1 MFLRPVRAALG
12 GLSLLLSAQ
21 LGQATA
27 VQAAEVNLYTTR
39 EPALVKP
46 LLDRFTAQTGT
57 TVNTVFVQ
65 GGLAER
71 LAAEGARSPADI
83 AMVVDVGNLMEL
95 VDRNLSQ
102 PVESAAL
109 SAAVPAGLRAPDGRW
124 FALSTRARAIYASRE
139 RISEADAAKLTYE
152 DLADPRFK
160 GRVCIRSGQHP
171 YNTALF
177 SFLLVKHGEAWL
189 RDYLTALKNN
199 LARRAAGGD
208 REVARD
214 ILAGLCDVGVA
225 NTYYVGLMLSGRGG
239 EEQRRWGGAIR
250 TVLPASG
257 AMVNLSG
264 AVVARHAPNRAEAV
278 KLLEFL
284 VSPEA
289 QKLYAEANFEY
300 PVRPDAALDPIV
312 ASFGRLV
319 VGDVPLPE
327 IAAQR
332 VRASRIVDEVGFDQ

>member
-1 MFLRPVRAALG
+1 MFKRFRVTLG
-12 GLSLLLSAQ
+12 ALSLAMA
-21 LGQATA
+21 ATA

-39 EPALVKP
+39 EPALIRP
-46 LLDRFTAQTGT
+46 LLERFTQQTGT

-71 LAAEGARSPADI
+71 MTAEGTRSAADV
-83 AMVVDVGNLMEL
+83 AMVVDIGNLMEL
-95 VDRNLSQ
+95 VDKNLSQ
-102 PVESAAL
+102 PVQSAVLEGAI
-109 SAAVPAGLRAPDGRW
+109 PANLRAPDGRW
-124 FALSTRARAIYASRE
+124 FALSTRARAIYVSRE
-139 RISEADAAKLTYE
+139 RVPEADAARLTYE

-177 SFLLVKHGEAWL
+177 AGLLVQHGEAWL
-189 RDYLTALKNN
+189 RDYLTRLKAN

-214 ILAGLCDVGVA
+214 IMAGLCDIGVA
-225 NTYYVGLMLSGRGG
+225 NTYYAGLMLAGRGG
-239 EEQRRWGGAIR
+239 EEQVRWGQAIR
-250 TVLPASG
+250 VVLPAG
-257 AMVNLSG
+257 GTAVNVSG

-289 QKLYAEANFEY
+289 QALYAEANFEY
-300 PVRPDAALDPIV
+300 PVRPDAALHPIV
-312 ASFGRLV
+312 AGFGTLQV
-319 VGDVPLPE
+319 AGISLPE

-332 VRASRIVDEVGFDQ
+332 ALASRIVDEVGFDR

>member
-1 MFLRPVRAALG
+1 MFKRFRVTLG
-12 GLSLLLSAQ
+12 ALSLAFV
-21 LGQATA
+21 ATA
-27 VQAAEVNLYTTR
+27 TQAAEVNLYTTR
-39 EPALVKP
+39 EPALIRP
-46 LLDRFTAQTGT
+46 LLERFTQQTGT

-71 LAAEGARSPADI
+71 MAAEGTRSPADV
-83 AMVVDVGNLMEL
+83 AMVVDIGNLMEL
-95 VDRNLSQ
+95 VDKNLAQ
-102 PVESAAL
+102 PVQSAVLEGAI
-109 SAAVPAGLRAPDGRW
+109 PANLRAADGSW
-124 FALSTRARAIYASRE
+124 FALSTRARAIYVSRE

-177 SFLLVKHGEAWL
+177 STLLIQHGEPWL
-189 RDYLTALKNN
+189 RDYLTRLKAN

-214 ILAGLCDVGVA
+214 IMAGLCDVGVA
-225 NTYYVGLMLSGRGG
+225 NTYYAGLMLSGRGG
-239 EEQRRWGGAIR
+239 DEQRAWGQAVR
-250 TVLPASG
+250 VVLPASG
-257 AMVNLSG
+257 AAVNVTG
-264 AVVARHAPNRAEAV
+264 AVVARNAPNRAEAV

-289 QKLYAEANFEY
+289 QALYAEANFEN
-300 PVRPDAALDPIV
+300 PVRPDAPLNPIV
-312 ASFGRLV
+312 AGFGTLR
-319 VGDVPLPE
+319 VGATPLPE

-332 VRASRIVDEVGFDQ
+332 ARASRIVDEVGFDR